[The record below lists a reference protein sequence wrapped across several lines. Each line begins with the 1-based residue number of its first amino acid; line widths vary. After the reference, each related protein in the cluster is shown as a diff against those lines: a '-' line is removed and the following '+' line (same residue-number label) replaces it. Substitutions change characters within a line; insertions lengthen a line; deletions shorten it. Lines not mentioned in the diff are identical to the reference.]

1 MRKILTCFEIFTCNS
16 AKLKKYKYLNNIN
29 VILQF
34 EFENSI
40 LHLLSLY
47 INFRCAISKYIEIS
61 FQYLI
66 KNKIPSYGW
75 IAWRTEA
82 CLLFSYMYN
91 SVHLY
96 KRPINFGDLIG
107 VTQWLLLVFGYTWVL
122 SSFRLRIKPVPS
134 VIFTIWPKIWS
145 RPLQKEWAYNK
156 LIIGSHEKAFQ
167 ASICFIFL
175 FFKLAITLGPFW
187 GCFFPFLIEYSRHFI

>member
-16 AKLKKYKYLNNIN
+16 AKLKKYKYFYNRN

-66 KNKIPSYGW
+66 KTKSHHMGGLHEERKHVCYF
-75 IAWRTEA
+75 RT
-82 CLLFSYMYN
+82 CTI
-91 SVHLY
+91 V
-96 KRPINFGDLIG
+96 
-107 VTQWLLLVFGYTWVL
+107 YTCI
-122 SSFRLRIKPVPS
+122 SGR
-134 VIFTIWPKIWS
+134 
-145 RPLQKEWAYNK
+145 
-156 LIIGSHEKAFQ
+156 
-167 ASICFIFL
+167 
-175 FFKLAITLGPFW
+175 
-187 GCFFPFLIEYSRHFI
+187 

>member
-1 MRKILTCFEIFTCNS
+1 MCLHICLKCSHKYHTKNCKIALNSIPGIISFKTYEWEKSSLTCNS
-16 AKLKKYKYLNNIN
+16 AKLKKYKYLFNRN

-47 INFRCAISKYIEIS
+47 INCRCAISKYIEIS
-61 FQYLI
+61 IQIVI

-134 VIFTIWPKIWS
+134 VVFTILPQD
-145 RPLQKEWAYNK
+145 LE
-156 LIIGSHEKAFQ
+156 
-167 ASICFIFL
+167 
-175 FFKLAITLGPFW
+175 
-187 GCFFPFLIEYSRHFI
+187 